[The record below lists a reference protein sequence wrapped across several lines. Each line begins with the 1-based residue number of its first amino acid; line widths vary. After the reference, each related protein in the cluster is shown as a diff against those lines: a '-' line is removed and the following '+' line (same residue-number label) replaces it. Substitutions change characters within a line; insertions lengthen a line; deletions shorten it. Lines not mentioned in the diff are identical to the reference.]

1 MNEAKHLIFVSDDGT
16 AINSFVG
23 KLSKELEGVN
33 VEHVKCVVHLLR
45 HIKDRMKKEDTLEN
59 YSDVRKIF
67 YFARHSPTENVANTY
82 LLNSKRRVKQ
92 HTSILKM
99 VICQALFIHM
109 ILNISWLIRIM

>member
-1 MNEAKHLIFVSDDGT
+1 MNEAKHLIFVSDDVT

-23 KLSKELEGVN
+23 KLSNELEGVN

-45 HIKDRMKKEDTLEN
+45 HIKDRMKKIHLKTIVMLERI
-59 YSDVRKIF
+59 SI
-67 YFARHSPTENVANTY
+67 
-82 LLNSKRRVKQ
+82 LLVIHLLRMLLIHFFIKSKRRVKQ
-92 HTSILKM
+92 HISILKM